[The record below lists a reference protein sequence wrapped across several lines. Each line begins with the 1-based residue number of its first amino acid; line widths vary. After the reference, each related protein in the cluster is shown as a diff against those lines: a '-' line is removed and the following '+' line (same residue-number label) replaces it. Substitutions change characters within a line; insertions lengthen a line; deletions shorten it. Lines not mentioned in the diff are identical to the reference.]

1 MYSNKLAVA
10 IKTAKSKVLRE
21 FDDTVYIPFGEEYSI
36 FVKNLNSVRASVK
49 VSVDGEDVGDGN
61 AFIVD
66 ANGSI
71 DIQRFIKNGNL
82 AEGNRLKFIERS
94 GSVEQHRGI
103 GVEDGLVRVEFQF
116 ERILPLWNG
125 GITRSTYRDTWFNGG
140 GTNHYGTNINDF
152 LSMDSATCSSIGSK
166 GEAPRGIV
174 NYSAEVKAAS
184 VELHNTPVNDAGITV
199 PGSISDQEFNT
210 IAAFPLEAES
220 HVIVLKLLGQTES
233 NKVIEPV
240 TVKAK
245 PKCSTCGRVNKA
257 TAKFCTNCGT
267 SLTIV

>member
-1 MYSNKLAVA
+1 MMYSNKLAVA

-21 FDDTVYIPFGEEYSI
+21 FDDTVYIPFGEEYSV

-49 VSVDGEDVGDGN
+49 VSVDGEDVGGGN
-61 AFIVD
+61 AFVVN
-66 ANGSI
+66 ANDSI

-82 AEGNRLKFIERS
+82 AEGNRLKFVERS

-125 GITRSTYRDTWFNGG
+125 NITQTTWYDGNN
-140 GTNHYGTNINDF
+140 NHYGTNINDF
-152 LSMDSATCSSIGSK
+152 LSMDVASSTSVK
-166 GEAPRGIV
+166 STTRGFTAQSTA
-174 NYSAEVKAAS
+174 NYSAEIG
-184 VELHNTPVNDAGITV
+184 TPVNQVNDNGITV
-199 PGSISDQEFNT
+199 PGSISDQEFNEV
-210 IAAFPLEAES
+210 ASFPMETES
-220 HVIVLKLLGQTES
+220 HVIVLKLLGQTDS
-233 NKVIEPV
+233 NMVVEPV

-245 PKCSTCGRVNKA
+245 PKCTTCGRTNKA

-267 SLTIV
+267 SLTLV